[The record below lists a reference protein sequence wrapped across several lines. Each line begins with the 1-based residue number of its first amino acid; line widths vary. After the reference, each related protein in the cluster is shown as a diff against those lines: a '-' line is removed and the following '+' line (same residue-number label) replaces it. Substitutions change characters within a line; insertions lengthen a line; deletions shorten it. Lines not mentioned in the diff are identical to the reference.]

1 MFRSK
6 VSPIRRQ
13 NDELYRNL
21 HDLCDV
27 LEGKQEESND
37 PNLHDV
43 LVTELNE
50 LLTGLKNLFN
60 DSDESEQIRIM
71 TISLKKWG
79 RKRFKIGQRL

>member
-1 MFRSK
+1 MLYLFRSK

-13 NDELYRNL
+13 IDELYRNL

-43 LVTELNE
+43 LVTESNE
-50 LLTGLKNLFN
+50 LLTGLKNLFK

-71 TISLKKWG
+71 TISPKEWG
-79 RKRFKIGQRL
+79 REKIQNW